1 MDAGQSRG
9 GASVRR
15 WLKRVEGKGRR
26 RNLLYLVGVAIL
38 FVSGAIAASGIQ
50 GLFALDPDLWIRVV
64 PNFAMGFFGLLVTIL
79 LFYAVR
85 REAQIM
91 KLFDWLTELDN
102 ILSGLSPPLTVESLY
117 PVCDKLANLFPQNS
131 GWIVLVRAPGLL
143 IRGEVKRRRY
153 LPVVSE
159 EVQGSW
165 NVSWGENYI
174 KNLMEDD
181 GGRREVVASVRDE
194 GGKEQPLTCWISQ
207 NSGGDITT
215 GMAIAQGEGRWKGDS
230 IMLQAMSTGMDMFV
244 QRIGSILMEV
254 IERREGLGIENLG
267 MVMRILAHEINNDL
281 QGSLNTMDAISSR
294 DGKMT
299 EDDALHL
306 RSLLSR
312 SAHWSHLMREAPFLV
327 DKVLP
332 FERLVVS
339 LNDHLRESLEEV
351 RQAWPDVI
359 FVVERPVGDG
369 EILVVGDQHIRS
381 VLRNLLHNA
390 ASYTPE
396 DGTVEVTITEDKE
409 KIRLIVRDE
418 GPGVDPADVDM
429 IFAPLERM
437 KEGRRTS
444 GRVDYGMGV
453 GLTITRAIARAYG
466 GELLCHSNRD
476 TQGGIFEV
484 ILLLEEEDNKEVV
497 KEGEENAES

>member
-1 MDAGQSRG
+1 
-9 GASVRR
+9 
-15 WLKRVEGKGRR
+15 
-26 RNLLYLVGVAIL
+26 
-38 FVSGAIAASGIQ
+38 
-50 GLFALDPDLWIRVV
+50 
-64 PNFAMGFFGLLVTIL
+64 
-79 LFYAVR
+79 
-85 REAQIM
+85 
-91 KLFDWLTELDN
+91 
-102 ILSGLSPPLTVESLY
+102 
-117 PVCDKLANLFPQNS
+117 
-131 GWIVLVRAPGLL
+131 
-143 IRGEVKRRRY
+143 
-153 LPVVSE
+153 
-159 EVQGSW
+159 
-165 NVSWGENYI
+165 
-174 KNLMEDD
+174 
-181 GGRREVVASVRDE
+181 
-194 GGKEQPLTCWISQ
+194 
-207 NSGGDITT
+207 
-215 GMAIAQGEGRWKGDS
+215 
-230 IMLQAMSTGMDMFV
+230 
-244 QRIGSILMEV
+244 
-254 IERREGLGIENLG
+254 
-267 MVMRILAHEINNDL
+267 
-281 QGSLNTMDAISSR
+281 
-294 DGKMT
+294 MT
-299 EDDALHL
+299 KDDALHL

-339 LNDHLRESLEEV
+339 LTDHLRESLEEV

-359 FVVERPVGDG
+359 FVVNRQVGDE

-409 KIRLIVRDE
+409 KIRLIVKDE

-453 GLTITRAIARAYG
+453 GLTISRAIARAYG

-497 KEGEENAES
+497 KEGEVNAES